1 MKSKRNEDTDRSY
14 GIVYVGKPHVP
25 LLPCRDINSRMTMF
39 DGQNLAELW
48 WTRIHRLSELETSRK
63 LAIISWIWTKQIIVD
78 SHGEI
83 IKYKL
88 NSPFVYFRSL
98 VKDLSTPEAGM
109 AVRNMSDQGYQNLI
123 KPVRI
128 PKAWRSF

>member
-1 MKSKRNEDTDRSY
+1 M
-14 GIVYVGKPHVP
+14 
-25 LLPCRDINSRMTMF
+25 
-39 DGQNLAELW
+39 
-48 WTRIHRLSELETSRK
+48 
-63 LAIISWIWTKQIIVD
+63 VD

-109 AVRNMSDQGYQNLI
+109 AVRNMSDQGYKFQNNRQQLMLCGFLFMLRLDSRE
-123 KPVRI
+123 KMNTLARYGDP
-128 PKAWRSF
+128 